1 MKANRY
7 IAKAI
12 YTVDQM
18 DKESNGKNSAP
29 LMLLSHAGMG
39 KTSTV
44 RLYCKYMD
52 YNLITIIPS
61 QSSADD
67 ILGLQSVK
75 DGKLVRLTPS
85 WFNHL
90 EEVMKNGKRTILFI
104 DEIST
109 CDSYIQG
116 PLLDL
121 IFSHSLGERRLD
133 SNCLIIAAGNYA
145 VDLNNDFRM
154 TAPLVNRFLLLNLE
168 KADYSINEILNNTFD
183 ELKTEKEI
191 GKFLGLEKVKDF
203 KPLYSFEKFVNWIKT
218 SKDVI
223 FGKTNI
229 EDDPDIGLLGFTSVR
244 SLTYCLD
251 YAKKYFTLF
260 DDNDWIRIVGD
271 TLGTSNKR
279 DTKSGDGMPMRH
291 ILDSYKEEFI
301 ADTDTKITE
310 SISDVCKRMKK
321 MGYSA
326 ADLEKIN
333 AMLDMIKPNEITDQ
347 DITEFMDLD
356 SILNPSDYENG
367 DVVKV
372 IQKFAGVVQQRDAEA
387 ANTKADTNS
396 SKK

>member
-12 YTVDQM
+12 YTVDQI
-18 DKESNGKNSAP
+18 DKESNGKNIPS
-29 LMLLSHAGMG
+29 LLLLSHAGMG

-52 YNLITIIPS
+52 YNLVTIIPS

-67 ILGLQSVK
+67 ILGLQSVV
-75 DGKLVRLTPS
+75 DGRLTRLTPS

-133 SNCLIIAAGNYA
+133 NNCLIIAAGNYA

-168 KADYSINEILNNTFD
+168 KADYSINEILNDTFND
-183 ELKTEKEI
+183 LKTKKDVE
-191 GKFLGLEKVKDF
+191 KFLGLDILKDF
-203 KPLYSFEKFVNWIKT
+203 KPMYSFEKFVNWIKT
-218 SKDVI
+218 SKELI
-223 FGKTNI
+223 FGKTSI

-244 SLTYCLD
+244 SLSYCLQ
-251 YAKKYFTLF
+251 YAKKYFSLF
-260 DDNDWIRIVGD
+260 DDSDWVRVVGD

-279 DTKSGDGMPMRH
+279 DTKQGNGMPMRN
-291 ILDSYKEEFI
+291 IFDSYKEDFL
-301 ADTDTKITE
+301 ADNEIKNTE
-310 SISDVCKRMKK
+310 SISDICKRMQS
-321 MGYSA
+321 MGINKSDIEKVSTIL
-326 ADLEKIN
+326 DLIN
-333 AMLDMIKPNEITDQ
+333 PDDVTNE
-347 DITEFMDLD
+347 DIASFTNLD
-356 SILNPSDYENG
+356 SVTTPEDWQDENFIKLVEKFR
-367 DVVKV
+367 DVTRSRKVK
-372 IQKFAGVVQQRDAEA
+372 IK
-387 ANTKADTNS
+387 
-396 SKK
+396 

>member
-18 DKESNGKNSAP
+18 DKESNGERSIP
-29 LMLLSHAGMG
+29 LLILSHAGQG

-52 YNLITIIPS
+52 YNLVTIIPS
-61 QSSADD
+61 QNSSDD
-67 ILGLQSVK
+67 VLGIQSVV
-75 DGKLVRLTPS
+75 DGRLTRLTPS

-90 EEVMKNGKRTILFI
+90 EEIMKNGKRTILFI

-121 IFSHSLGERRLD
+121 IFSHSLGERKLD

-168 KADYSINEILNNTFD
+168 KGDYSINEILNNTFD
-183 ELKTEKEI
+183 DLKTEKEI
-191 GKFLGLEKVKDF
+191 GKFLGLERPKDF

-244 SLTYCLD
+244 SLTYCLE

-279 DTKSGDGMPMRH
+279 DTKSGDGMPMRN
-291 ILDSYKEEFI
+291 IFDSYKEEFI
-301 ADTDTKITE
+301 VDTDTKVTE
-310 SISDVCKRMKK
+310 SISDICRRMKK
-321 MGYSA
+321 MGFSS

-333 AMLDMIKPNEITDQ
+333 SMLDMLDPKDITDQ

-356 SILNPSDYENG
+356 NVLNPSDYEDGN
-367 DVVKV
+367 VIKV
-372 IQKFAGVVQQRDAEA
+372 IQKFADFCRRRSEVSED
-387 ANTKADTNS
+387 
-396 SKK
+396 SKKK

>member
-18 DKESNGKNSAP
+18 DKESNGKNSVP
-29 LMLLSHAGMG
+29 ILLLSHAGMG

-44 RLYCKYMD
+44 RMYCKYMD
-52 YNLITIIPS
+52 YNLVTIIPS
-61 QSSADD
+61 QSSSDD
-67 ILGLQSVK
+67 VLGIQSVV
-75 DGKLVRLTPS
+75 DGSLTRLTPS

-90 EEVMKNGKRTILFI
+90 KEIMKNGKRTILFI

-121 IFSHSLGERRLD
+121 IFSHNLGEEKLPQ
-133 SNCLIIAAGNYA
+133 NVLVLAAGNYA

-244 SLTYCLD
+244 SLSYCLD

-321 MGYSA
+321 MGYSS

-333 AMLDMIKPNEITDQ
+333 SMLDMIKPNEITDQ

-356 SILNPSDYENG
+356 NILNPNDYEDG
-367 DVVKV
+367 EVVKV
-372 IQKFAGVVQQRDAEA
+372 IQKFANVVKLRDAEA
-387 ANTKADTNS
+387 AENS
-396 SKK
+396 SKNSKK

>member
-18 DKESNGKNSAP
+18 DKESNGEKSIP
-29 LMLLSHAGMG
+29 LLILSHAGQG

-52 YNLITIIPS
+52 YNLVTIIPS
-61 QSSADD
+61 QNSSDD
-67 ILGLQSVK
+67 VLGIQSVV
-75 DGKLVRLTPS
+75 DGRLTRLTPS

-90 EEVMKNGKRTILFI
+90 KEIMKNGKRTILFI

-121 IFSHSLGERRLD
+121 IFSHNLGEEKLPE
-133 SNCLIIAAGNYA
+133 NILVLAAGNYA

-301 ADTDTKITE
+301 ADTDTKVTE
-310 SISDVCKRMKK
+310 SISDICKRMKK
-321 MGYSA
+321 MGYSS
-326 ADLEKIN
+326 ADLVKIN
-333 AMLDMIKPNEITDQ
+333 TILDMIKPNEITDQ

-356 SILNPSDYENG
+356 SILNPNDYEDG
-367 DVVKV
+367 EVVKV
-372 IQKFAGVVQQRDAEA
+372 IQKFANVVKQRDAEA
-387 ANTKADTNS
+387 AENS